1 MKLRGL
7 RRVVFLE
14 ILAIT
19 LPVKTL
25 QRGTPLCDPC
35 VICVKLIPSLFRNI
49 SPLPIAKSQTF
60 RAPPLPEPM
69 RTPNRGGQKSATL
82 PYLPCSRTRFGFRIT
97 SIGLRISAR
106 TGTIPSPIIS
116 IFLAATMLRSRMRPL
131 A

>member
-35 VICVKLIPSLFRNI
+35 VLCVKLIPSLFRNI

-69 RTPNRGGQKSATL
+69 RTPNRGGPEIRNTTPISPAPEHDSA
-82 PYLPCSRTRFGFRIT
+82 FG
-97 SIGLRISAR
+97 S
-106 TGTIPSPIIS
+106 
-116 IFLAATMLRSRMRPL
+116 LRS